1 MLYTHHEVS
10 GSESRTL
17 RSASRS
23 HLAIPDR
30 FTEDSQTTKI
40 LDSDSI
46 EARVTT
52 STVSKV
58 MRTCF
63 FFHAKVSVPGTLA
76 LRLVQSE
83 AR

>member
-1 MLYTHHEVS
+1 MLSTHHEVL
-10 GSESRTL
+10 GSELRTL
-17 RSASRS
+17 RSAL
-23 HLAIPDR
+23 HPKLAIPDR
-30 FTEDSQTTKI
+30 STEDSQTTKI

-52 STVSKV
+52 STVSRV

-63 FFHAKVSVPGTLA
+63 FFHAKVSGPGTLA

-83 AR
+83 VR